1 MITELRRY
9 RIDPERL
16 DSWLTFFEEA
26 VREHVRR
33 GMRVEYAGLDR
44 ETSTLV
50 WMRSFESEAE
60 RATQKDAF
68 YGSDWWNDRES
79 FAMGHVIEY
88 EVTFL
93 EALIVRDG
101 GEVTPVPRHDPSD
114 RAPGGTVRR
123 PAGSHRRGS
132 TWSGR
137 TRPPREPASTSHR
150 APRARAPRA
159 PPPPGGSRGASVGAR
174 AAHGP
179 CPWPRA

>member
-26 VREHVRR
+26 IHEHVRR
-33 GMRVEYAGLDR
+33 GIRVEYAGLDR

-50 WMRSFESEAE
+50 WMRSFGSEAE
-60 RATQKDAF
+60 RAAQKDAY

-93 EALIVRDG
+93 EALIVREG
-101 GEVTPVPRHDPSD
+101 GDVIPATRHDPAD
-114 RAPGGTVRR
+114 RPGARR
-123 PAGSHRRGS
+123 DGPPAG
-132 TWSGR
+132 W
-137 TRPPREPASTSHR
+137 EPSTSQR
-150 APRARAPRA
+150 VVRSR
-159 PPPPGGSRGASVGAR
+159 PG
-174 AAHGP
+174 
-179 CPWPRA
+179 